1 MLAIDQRRPIG
12 CSGSVIPVYGTVN
25 LDKCH
30 SRNSQKTENIH
41 HGLGQ
46 ISVSYLTNQYSSG
59 GGSDLGER
67 VRSRPRHSS
76 SGGGVPLQHIQRQ
89 EALAKMGIDVRS
101 CLQFLLDLYSG
112 WMAPET
118 ETPLVLLTE
127 TALSVVQLSD
137 VFIQESQFQWMFERF
152 SDLLRCHPSEDELLT
167 SLLKFGVCKAVAV
180 LGPDLSGQG
189 GPKYHINQTDSAT
202 DPDLVDR
209 LKKFTEAG
217 LRGSRLATQ
226 TLALHGV
233 FYLLQTE
240 NPRVCFAKNTLIW
253 PFSCTFVV
261 QSPVSGVSI
270 K

>member
-67 VRSRPRHSS
+67 VRSRLRHSS
-76 SGGGVPLQHIQRQ
+76 GGGGVPLQHIQRQ

-112 WMAPET
+112 WLAPET

-127 TALSVVQLSD
+127 TVLSVVQLSD
-137 VFIQESQFQWMFERF
+137 VFIQESQFQVWSLTQFYHVDF
-152 SDLLRCHPSEDELLT
+152 SQSRIRVKRC
-167 SLLKFGVCKAVAV
+167 
-180 LGPDLSGQG
+180 
-189 GPKYHINQTDSAT
+189 
-202 DPDLVDR
+202 
-209 LKKFTEAG
+209 
-217 LRGSRLATQ
+217 
-226 TLALHGV
+226 V
-233 FYLLQTE
+233 FNKRTIKV
-240 NPRVCFAKNTLIW
+240 RVRCY
-253 PFSCTFVV
+253 
-261 QSPVSGVSI
+261 
-270 K
+270 